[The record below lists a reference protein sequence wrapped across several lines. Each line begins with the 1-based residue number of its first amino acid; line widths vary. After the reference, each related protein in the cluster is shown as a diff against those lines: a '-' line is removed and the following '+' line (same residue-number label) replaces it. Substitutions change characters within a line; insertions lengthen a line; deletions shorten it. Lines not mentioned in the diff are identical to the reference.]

1 MLYLVSQNESSQTP
15 LPDELNLYAL
25 ENNLTYPLLVDTDTM
40 VGSRFSTDNYIP
52 SLSLFDR
59 GAVVMVTDGEVTE
72 QDIIDLL

>member
-1 MLYLVSQNESSQTP
+1 MLYLVSENESSQTP

-25 ENNLTYPLLVDTDTM
+25 ENNLTYPMLIDTNTM
-40 VGSRFSTDNYIP
+40 VGSRYSVDNYIP

-59 GAVVMVTDGEVTE
+59 GAVVMVTDGVVTE